1 MLTKSSYHNHL
12 EFLKCIIIRKGHDPG
27 CLHAEKKKNLLHKM
41 LKEVHYHVLYV
52 NMNLCY
58 SFVYHLQTSSL
69 FHFLHLIF
77 QSIFSLIHSMPVK
90 SQLIL
95 KNVKFQRHLTQKQ
108 SFREKSLEQTIQDCL
123 KRSEAN
129 NSLNLQLI
137 SLKV

>member
-12 EFLKCIIIRKGHDPG
+12 EFLKCIIIRKGDDPG
-27 CLHAEKKKNLLHKM
+27 CLHAEKKKNLPHKM

-90 SQLIL
+90 SQLIF

>member
-12 EFLKCIIIRKGHDPG
+12 EFLKCIIIRKGDDPG
-27 CLHAEKKKNLLHKM
+27 CLHAEKKKNLPHKM

-52 NMNLCY
+52 NMNLCF

-90 SQLIL
+90 SQLIF